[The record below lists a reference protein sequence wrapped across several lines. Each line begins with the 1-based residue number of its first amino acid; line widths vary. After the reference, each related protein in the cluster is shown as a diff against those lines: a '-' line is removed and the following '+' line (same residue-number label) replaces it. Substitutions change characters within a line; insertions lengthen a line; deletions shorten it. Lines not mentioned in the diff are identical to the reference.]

1 MDVQK
6 YPPEGWGQRWKMLL
20 PSSMLANS
28 SDPPRSAAGKPD
40 TQTNIVNYSKEI
52 FEPIQTKYLIIPPGQ
67 RTRWWP
73 FSVHFQSGCQWTGD
87 SPRPLRSKQ
96 CQEFPEFIFSTLSWC
111 NCIPLWVGVIV
122 SLFELVYL
130 YFRLSWYRT
139 LQCTG
144 AYLPFICFPF
154 QVSYICL
161 YISFYSALF
170 TIIYIIYNSFSF
182 LQNCKLTLCEARMT
196 NSLASWK

>member
-1 MDVQK
+1 MEFTTVHIIWMYRNIHRRDEDK
-6 YPPEGWGQRWKMLL
+6 DEKGSCHLPCWPTHLTLPDLL
-20 PSSMLANS
+20 
-28 SDPPRSAAGKPD
+28 
-40 TQTNIVNYSKEI
+40 QVNLTHKQILSTI
-52 FEPIQTKYLIIPPGQ
+52 LNKYLIIPPGQ

-87 SPRPLRSKQ
+87 SPRPPRSKQ
-96 CQEFPEFIFSTLSWC
+96 CQEFPEFIFSTLSKC
-111 NCIPLWVGVIV
+111 NCIPLWIGVFV
-122 SLFELVYL
+122 FPFELVPY
-130 YFRLSWYRT
+130 
-139 LQCTG
+139 TG
-144 AYLPFICFPF
+144 AYLPIICFPI

>member
-1 MDVQK
+1 
-6 YPPEGWGQRWKMLL
+6 
-20 PSSMLANS
+20 MLANS

-40 TQTNIVNYSKEI
+40 TQTNIVNNSKEI

-111 NCIPLWVGVIV
+111 NCIPLWIGVFV
-122 SLFELVYL
+122 FPFELVPYTAWCI
-130 YFRLSWYRT
+130 F
-139 LQCTG
+139 
-144 AYLPFICFPF
+144 AYHFSPIH
-154 QVSYICL
+154 VSYICL

-182 LQNCKLTLCEARMT
+182 LQNCRLTLCEARMT